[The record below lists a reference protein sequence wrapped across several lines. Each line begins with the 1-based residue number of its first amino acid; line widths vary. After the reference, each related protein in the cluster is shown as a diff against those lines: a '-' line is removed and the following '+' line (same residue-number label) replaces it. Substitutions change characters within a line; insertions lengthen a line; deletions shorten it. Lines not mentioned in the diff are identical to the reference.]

1 KEETFE
7 RTAADYM
14 AMIEENSQRYFLTP
28 LDGIYDENNIAFGHT
43 VKDGVLY
50 FSSSV
55 NATRAFNA
63 TSGWDGLPYLSLKQV
78 KLNNDL
84 QVEGSADDFSW
95 RWNSPYHESSV
106 HFVDDGVALYYTA
119 NNRNPHAKEIGR
131 ASCRERV

>member
-1 KEETFE
+1 IYLAVAEKGFESEELFTRLANTYYFNAQYAEAEKWFNKLIVKYPDVPTLIYLRYAQVLRSMGKDSHAQEIFNTYASKEETFE

-55 NATRAFNA
+55 NATRA
-63 TSGWDGLPYLSLKQV
+63 
-78 KLNNDL
+78 
-84 QVEGSADDFSW
+84 
-95 RWNSPYHESSV
+95 
-106 HFVDDGVALYYTA
+106 
-119 NNRNPHAKEIGR
+119 
-131 ASCRERV
+131 